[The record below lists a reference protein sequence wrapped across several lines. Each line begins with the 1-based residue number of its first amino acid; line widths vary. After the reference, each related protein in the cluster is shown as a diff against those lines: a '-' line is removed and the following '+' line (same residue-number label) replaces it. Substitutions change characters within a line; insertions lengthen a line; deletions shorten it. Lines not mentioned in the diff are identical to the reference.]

1 MRENENGNFKMR
13 QKESALRNTDKMQ
26 EENERIQTT
35 SDENIK
41 TEQSEAKEKDADIIL
56 KKLGFL

>member
-1 MRENENGNFKMR
+1 MRENENGNSKMT
-13 QKESALRNTDKMQ
+13 QKESALRNDGKMQ

-41 TEQSEAKEKDADIIL
+41 TGKPEAKEKDADIIL
-56 KKLGFL
+56 KKLGLL